1 LPSFEFLFITFNCL
15 IVVLDSPITME
26 ALAIFS
32 QIRVLFFLSFEG
44 YDAEHLQRSFEDAV
58 VEYKSEAH

>member
-1 LPSFEFLFITFNCL
+1 
-15 IVVLDSPITME
+15 ME